1 MNLKTI
7 MGELTTT
14 NSRAELTMFSRSPK
28 KYAKAVSD
36 KIRSIKDALT
46 IETFTL
52 DEVAKTDLQ
61 GLQAWLISSIG
72 VMLEYYG
79 FKADES
85 VSLNQL
91 RMLTTDICEKYSTYS
106 MADLIMC
113 FKLARQN
120 PSVYGKFYGRFDA
133 SVVMGWLSIYSKER
147 DEIIPTLPENNIPVY
162 KPAESDM
169 TRDEYIDCNLAMA
182 AGGDEY
188 AYKRYQ
194 LAVESERWR
203 MKIAGQSAVYRY
215 NMKHRYDK

>member
-1 MNLKTI
+1 
-7 MGELTTT
+7 
-14 NSRAELTMFSRSPK
+14 MFSRSPK
-28 KYAKAVSD
+28 GYAKAVSGRM
-36 KIRSIKDALT
+36 RSIRDALSE
-46 IETFTL
+46 ETFTL
-52 DEVAKTDLQ
+52 GEVAKVDLQ

-85 VSLNQL
+85 ISLNQL
-91 RMLTTDICEKYSTYS
+91 RMLTSDICEKYSEFS

-133 SVVMGWLSIYSKER
+133 SVVMNWLSTYSRER
-147 DEIIPTLPENNIPVY
+147 DEILPTLPENNPKPY
-162 KPAESDM
+162 KPTESDIS
-169 TRDEYIDCNLAMA
+169 REDYIEYNLAMA

-194 LAVESERWR
+194 LALETEQWKAKMEGSL
-203 MKIAGQSAVYRY
+203 AVYKY
-215 NMKHRYDK
+215 NMKHRYDKKWGR